1 MEEACCLQ
9 FPHLLLAPRLLLQGS
24 RLVLLVQAQ
33 EAPEE
38 LAPEELAS
46 EELQEPA
53 SVVLLAFA
61 ALTDLVDP

>member
-38 LAPEELAS
+38 LAS